1 MRKSIS
7 PFPADTQDT
16 LRITVERNLVR
27 EFCLE
32 LEKSFHA
39 EIEKAKTPV
48 VLDLI
53 RVSLIDSSGIA
64 LCVGLLKEC
73 QKKNLPLTIEVNPDL
88 DSFFRLLKLNRVFQF
103 VKKEKA

>member
-7 PFPADTQDT
+7 PSPADPQDT
-16 LRITVERNLVR
+16 LRITAERNLVR

-32 LEKSFHA
+32 LEKRFQA

-48 VLDLI
+48 VLDLV

-73 QKKNLPLTIEVNPDL
+73 QKKNLPLTVEVNPDL